1 MKNKMLSSLFIM
13 LLVILAFC
21 KPIKPEGEGITGK
34 VTWLE
39 GNQMPMIVE
48 DGEKPEVNPKG
59 VPVQRTLI
67 IYPMTNLADAK
78 VEGTLFQSIS
88 GEPITTVTTDEEGRY
103 LLELAPGR
111 YSIFTREEDG
121 LFANIFDGDGNIQ
134 PVTVKKGEWT
144 LLDIVINYKAVF

>member
-1 MKNKMLSSLFIM
+1 M
-13 LLVILAFC
+13 
-21 KPIKPEGEGITGK
+21 
-34 VTWLE
+34 
-39 GNQMPMIVE
+39 
-48 DGEKPEVNPKG
+48 
-59 VPVQRTLI
+59 
-67 IYPMTNLADAK
+67 
-78 VEGTLFQSIS
+78 EGTLFQSIS
-88 GEPITTVTTDEEGRY
+88 GEPITMVTTDEEGRY